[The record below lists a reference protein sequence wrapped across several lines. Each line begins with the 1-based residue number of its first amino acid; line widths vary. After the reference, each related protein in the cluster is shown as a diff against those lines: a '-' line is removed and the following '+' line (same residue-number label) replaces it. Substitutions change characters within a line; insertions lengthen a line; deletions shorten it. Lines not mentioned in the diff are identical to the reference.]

1 MESLSKTYSKDALL
15 MKFRKANLKNI
26 GIQNMRKN
34 VKVTNIS
41 KFKLL
46 GSSKAIWNQN
56 LNDLKKRKE
65 GEDEKPIL
73 ENVQRNNFFTA

>member
-1 MESLSKTYSKDALL
+1 
-15 MKFRKANLKNI
+15 MKFRKANIKNI

-34 VKVTNIS
+34 VKVSNIN

-56 LNDLKKRKE
+56 LNDLKKRRE
-65 GEDEKPIL
+65 ARNDEDKPIL
-73 ENVQRNNFFTA
+73 ENI